1 MEALAV
7 DPAAERVIDEELEFL
22 NGDELEGIWRSLC
35 AMMLLRTANLLHVGH
50 HDRKQN
56 ACQKQTAMRWL
67 AKDTGVIT
75 FSAACEGL
83 NMDETIVKE
92 GLMRHAESRP
102 PRPINKG
109 TPGLRFGKYPCH
121 PSPTKSRS
129 CSSGPPSSTT

>member
-1 MEALAV
+1 MELVV

-22 NGDELEGIWRSLC
+22 NRQELEGIWRSLC

-56 ACQKQTAMRWL
+56 AVQKQTAMRWL
-67 AKDTGVIT
+67 RDDTGIIT

-83 NMDETIVKE
+83 DMDRDKVRT
-92 GLMRHAESRP
+92 GLLKHAETRP
-102 PRPINKG
+102 ERSINTG

-121 PSPTKSRS
+121 WPTKSKS
-129 CSSGPPSSTT
+129 FSSGPRSSTS

>member
-22 NGDELEGIWRSLC
+22 NRDELEGIWRSLC

-56 ACQKQTAMRWL
+56 AIQKQTAVRWIQG
-67 AKDTGVIT
+67 DTGIIT

-83 NMDETIVKE
+83 DMDREVVRR
-92 GLMRHAESRP
+92 GLFRHAETRTE
-102 PRPINKG
+102 RPINKG
-109 TPGLRFGKYPCH
+109 TPGLIFGKYPCH
-121 PSPTKSRS
+121 SQKKSAS
-129 CSSGPPSSTT
+129 CSSGPPPSTS